1 MTMILCDFDEVLAHF
16 RHEIGFKHV
25 SYALEK
31 YSVDNSW
38 LIANEF
44 AQIHKSIDR
53 IFHGSKNANL
63 LKLKNS
69 LNSYRITVPE
79 SLQKR
84 KFNFMWSRQLWLRYL
99 SDKHE
104 INLDGKT
111 ISKIIE
117 SFWMSAAGNSKIDPK
132 TEKWIK
138 DNEKRL
144 FIITGSDR
152 NLIFRAGKIIYNSKY
167 SKRIKIKRMR
177 RKD

>member
-1 MTMILCDFDEVLAHF
+1 
-16 RHEIGFKHV
+16 
-25 SYALEK
+25 
-31 YSVDNSW
+31 
-38 LIANEF
+38 
-44 AQIHKSIDR
+44 
-53 IFHGSKNANL
+53 
-63 LKLKNS
+63 
-69 LNSYRITVPE
+69 
-79 SLQKR
+79 
-84 KFNFMWSRQLWLRYL
+84 MWSRQLWLRYL

-167 SKRIKIKRMR
+167 SKRIKIKRMKAQGLKIQPR
-177 RKD
+177 NIITGDPYDKDTREFWQNISKRMPQDVIVIDDSTIIVSRAKNCGFRSFLFDPDGKHYEKSFKNRITDLTEISRIA